1 MAELKID
8 IDGINNKVIPLLNKA
23 KTELES
29 AASSLSAISY
39 SPDYYKFTNRSRVQ
53 SVLPQNIR
61 NIKTDVNNINK
72 WLSDI
77 STKFKEADRKSNNSV
92 NSLLGKL
99 DKINLSNSIAKTGG
113 AIVGVAAQSM
123 AIGQDNITIFAQ
135 KGFELAETIVNGVQD
150 GINFVGAKI
159 SSAWDSFY
167 NAIVKPGINFF
178 EECKAKVSNFVTG
191 AVNEI
196 SKGINNIK
204 DGITSFAQKGW
215 DKLCGMAQSVGDA
228 FNSVGAHIS
237 SAWNSFCTDV
247 WPNIWD
253 GIQSFGASVA
263 NVVTGFIKGL
273 CQFVES
279 LVDVVVIL
287 GTAIGS
293 IGTGIYDGISYLVS
307 LANGTSD
314 EWESVTGAMWG
325 NVMGFVAEDHV
336 GNAFADF
343 YKNNVVGQWLDEHA
357 IDVCKSDGIVTN
369 IFSGL
374 GYVTGEVLLT
384 IATLGVGTAVSAGAT
399 TLSFATTSAVVAG
412 TSAFGK
418 YTQEAWGN
426 ARDSSWEGIERS
438 YQKGEITEEEYN
450 TFTAIRSMTDEQW
463 AEIEKDYKDGKI
475 SEEEFEQIKQIREM
489 PEDWKT
495 FENGWKGLLYGV
507 ANGVWEGVQWYVG
520 GKLAGWTIKGGSQLA
535 SSTIRVGTDTIF
547 NAVDTPFRA
556 AMDTITYGKTWNQ
569 AWEEQGGWQSV
580 LTNIGIGLVG
590 STGGEIFDGVKLN
603 KASKVLDANKAF
615 DSLDETTA
623 KKVKDALLDDHKAG
637 KIDLS
642 KITDKELNDEITK
655 KLVESGVNVID
666 PNYGFQLNTEDFGG
680 FYKAKYEQG
689 FFTKEQID
697 DMLDSINSKGYI
709 DENTGKFLKNLFED
723 DNSRIYI
730 KTINS
735 NDADSIMEE
744 GIRCLGTT
752 TSGYGTIPKNIS
764 DISLGNT
771 VTDVT
776 DGGLYE
782 LITRLKGA
790 NGVSQGGN
798 PIDGAVILK
807 IPKDTSLEDIFKY
820 NQELGL
826 YNIDSKYN
834 VGFIGCDANGVLDS
848 TRITNINQTIKDIN
862 INPQSSLV
870 NDYKAGNINLQGMT
884 NTDVENI
891 IQQKISNRGWYSDTD
906 YRYQYQYESAGSYGC
921 DQGGISK
928 LIKFKKPDGQLIEYN
943 SPEYNQCLSQGI
955 PLQKQATQEYFDIK
969 KDIMNKYNMSNR
981 DASSVISAL
990 DTIGACS
997 YASQVNDLISFFS
1010 TRQDEF
1016 EKIFGFSLYKQNKL
1030 GVYEV
1035 NDKEILADLFV
1046 FNNHVNNGGSLLY
1059 TDEYGNTH
1067 VNYNNITRDING
1079 YSAINSGDL
1088 QNYMMW
1094 GNGMQDNSIN
1104 AYLKSKGSQYTY
1116 VSGKLNECQIKYNRN
1131 GIPTGKSYTNKTMQ
1145 DIINN
1150 ADYCMKN
1157 GYELQCYIAGTKNA
1171 QIRFIDMETNKVYV
1185 STANWNE
1192 GGKYG
1197 AHAVKITG
1205 MTQDGFIVSSWG
1217 ERLLIPY
1224 SDLQKSGAFTI
1235 FAGQYK

>member
-418 YTQEAWGN
+418 YTQEAWGE
-426 ARDSSWEGIERS
+426 ARDSSWEGIERL
-438 YQKGEITEEEYN
+438 YEKGEITEEEYN

-556 AMDTITYGKTWNQ
+556 AMDTITYGETWDQ

-603 KASKVLDANKAF
+603 KASKVLDANHAF

-642 KITDKELNDEITK
+642 KITDNELNDAITK
-655 KLVESGVNVID
+655 KLNLFDDTAKQSIKNTKATIKNKITNKFENVITRFKGSINKYFKESLEKNPELKNKAMNEGIMHFTTEENAD
-666 PNYGFQLNTEDFGG
+666 KILSTGFIKKSPFHKRYGIEGVSYFFAGKPSIEQIAMNLDDVPNKIVAIKSKPGEEIANKLLYRYKDDNALMWKGEFKFKEMGLDAEKVYYVLDNTNGNLQYVEVSKEIYDNFNKNVLPYKGQSKDYAKEIANKYQKDLVEKATKSKVISTDKIMDSTRVKGFDEAKLNKISKVLDESTAKKVKVNLNEINLKNEILSKTTNIEDETLIAKSLYEELNKKVHYDFG
-680 FYKAKYEQG
+680 YKYGGDIKKQKIINNKVNFSNINKNSSVVCKGWSELYEELLKEKGINCEVVKATDANHWWVQIYTKDGKTIVADATDVIDGKVDLVNSKIGSQTNG
-689 FFTKEQID
+689 FFTIDDTQIGQRPKEIIKTQEQID
-697 DMLDSINSKGYI
+697 QITEIDKQLGYADKNGYRI
-709 DENTGKFLKNLFED
+709 DKM
-723 DNSRIYI
+723 S
-730 KTINS
+730 
-735 NDADSIMEE
+735 
-744 GIRCLGTT
+744 
-752 TSGYGTIPKNIS
+752 
-764 DISLGNT
+764 
-771 VTDVT
+771 
-776 DGGLYE
+776 
-782 LITRLKGA
+782 
-790 NGVSQGGN
+790 
-798 PIDGAVILK
+798 
-807 IPKDTSLEDIFKY
+807 
-820 NQELGL
+820 
-826 YNIDSKYN
+826 
-834 VGFIGCDANGVLDS
+834 DANKMFKS
-848 TRITNINQTIKDIN
+848 NIF
-862 INPQSSLV
+862 
-870 NDYKAGNINLQGMT
+870 
-884 NTDVENI
+884 E
-891 IQQKISNRGWYSDTD
+891 
-906 YRYQYQYESAGSYGC
+906 
-921 DQGGISK
+921 
-928 LIKFKKPDGQLIEYN
+928 KFKKTSQYKKSLELLEIPEGIDGYEAYGYFLQ
-943 SPEYNQCLSQGI
+943 
-955 PLQKQATQEYFDIK
+955 LQKTNKDIRTQILFMKKGDEIEPLCYTSYINSDPPIYQIYGKTMSKVTFTNLQDVNEYINTLDIIK
-969 KDIMNKYNMSNR
+969 K
-981 DASSVISAL
+981 
-990 DTIGACS
+990 
-997 YASQVNDLISFFS
+997 
-1010 TRQDEF
+1010 
-1016 EKIFGFSLYKQNKL
+1016 
-1030 GVYEV
+1030 
-1035 NDKEILADLFV
+1035 
-1046 FNNHVNNGGSLLY
+1046 
-1059 TDEYGNTH
+1059 
-1067 VNYNNITRDING
+1067 
-1079 YSAINSGDL
+1079 
-1088 QNYMMW
+1088 
-1094 GNGMQDNSIN
+1094 
-1104 AYLKSKGSQYTY
+1104 
-1116 VSGKLNECQIKYNRN
+1116 
-1131 GIPTGKSYTNKTMQ
+1131 
-1145 DIINN
+1145 
-1150 ADYCMKN
+1150 
-1157 GYELQCYIAGTKNA
+1157 
-1171 QIRFIDMETNKVYV
+1171 
-1185 STANWNE
+1185 
-1192 GGKYG
+1192 
-1197 AHAVKITG
+1197 
-1205 MTQDGFIVSSWG
+1205 
-1217 ERLLIPY
+1217 
-1224 SDLQKSGAFTI
+1224 
-1235 FAGQYK
+1235 

>member
-8 IDGINNKVIPLLNKA
+8 IDWINNKVIPPLNKA

-556 AMDTITYGKTWNQ
+556 AMDTITYGKTWDQ

-603 KASKVLDANKAF
+603 KASKVLDANHAF

-642 KITDKELNDEITK
+642 KITDKELN
-655 KLVESGVNVID
+655 
-666 PNYGFQLNTEDFGG
+666 
-680 FYKAKYEQG
+680 
-689 FFTKEQID
+689 
-697 DMLDSINSKGYI
+697 
-709 DENTGKFLKNLFED
+709 
-723 DNSRIYI
+723 
-730 KTINS
+730 
-735 NDADSIMEE
+735 
-744 GIRCLGTT
+744 
-752 TSGYGTIPKNIS
+752 
-764 DISLGNT
+764 
-771 VTDVT
+771 
-776 DGGLYE
+776 
-782 LITRLKGA
+782 
-790 NGVSQGGN
+790 
-798 PIDGAVILK
+798 
-807 IPKDTSLEDIFKY
+807 
-820 NQELGL
+820 
-826 YNIDSKYN
+826 
-834 VGFIGCDANGVLDS
+834 
-848 TRITNINQTIKDIN
+848 
-862 INPQSSLV
+862 
-870 NDYKAGNINLQGMT
+870 
-884 NTDVENI
+884 NI
-891 IQQKISNRGWYSDTD
+891 IKNKTVKNYVDNIQDYS
-906 YRYQYQYESAGSYGC
+906 AK
-921 DQGGISK
+921 GIS
-928 LIKFKKPDGQLIEYN
+928 IE
-943 SPEYNQCLSQGI
+943 
-955 PLQKQATQEYFDIK
+955 
-969 KDIMNKYNMSNR
+969 
-981 DASSVISAL
+981 
-990 DTIGACS
+990 
-997 YASQVNDLISFFS
+997 
-1010 TRQDEF
+1010 EF
-1016 EKIFGFSLYKQNKL
+1016 
-1030 GVYEV
+1030 
-1035 NDKEILADLFV
+1035 
-1046 FNNHVNNGGSLLY
+1046 
-1059 TDEYGNTH
+1059 
-1067 VNYNNITRDING
+1067 
-1079 YSAINSGDL
+1079 
-1088 QNYMMW
+1088 
-1094 GNGMQDNSIN
+1094 
-1104 AYLKSKGSQYTY
+1104 
-1116 VSGKLNECQIKYNRN
+1116 
-1131 GIPTGKSYTNKTMQ
+1131 
-1145 DIINN
+1145 
-1150 ADYCMKN
+1150 
-1157 GYELQCYIAGTKNA
+1157 
-1171 QIRFIDMETNKVYV
+1171 
-1185 STANWNE
+1185 
-1192 GGKYG
+1192 
-1197 AHAVKITG
+1197 
-1205 MTQDGFIVSSWG
+1205 
-1217 ERLLIPY
+1217 
-1224 SDLQKSGAFTI
+1224 LQKSGISIIDNNTRLSVAESLGDSKLYMLVCADDILKNGNLSDSQRRNLDNLLTAYGKERVGNLDIADMLTNLQQYLSKEQVQNVLDITKSGVSDKLASSYTAEQLASIFNYTACGGFEINAWLNDINLPKSSHKARDVYSSVSQIQDAISGYGQNKIFNSTQGEILECLDSVISSANYDDAIVTYRGIKELYDRNVKIDVQNLKIGDSFESSGYQSSSVLLENCYGMKHDDTNIILKVIVPPNSGTGAYIENITGVSNYGQMEMLIKRDAKMTVVGDLEFMDVNGIMKTI
-1235 FAGQYK
+1235 VPVIVE